1 MPFRPWVAG
10 ARLRSERDV
19 VLSDS
24 SAFLENAMPQIT
36 EIAPDVYRICVFYPE
51 INLQFSHFLV
61 KDDEPLL
68 FHTGLRRMWQPVL
81 EGVSKIIDPAKLR
94 WISWSHFEADECGS
108 LNEWLAIAPH
118 AQPACGMVGAL
129 VSVNDF
135 CGRQSRVL
143 TAEDVLATGRHRFRY
158 YPTPQLPHGWDAGV
172 LFEETQRTLFCSDLF
187 HQGNDVEP
195 LTSSD
200 IIGRCRA
207 TLAEMQTSPLA
218 NYVPYTR
225 NTQVILE
232 GLASLAPATLA
243 VMHGSSFSGNCR
255 QALLDL
261 ATVMKEVLDQRSYIF
276 PPPKTLGELK
286 EESS

>member
-1 MPFRPWVAG
+1 MEKRHAK
-10 ARLRSERDV
+10 
-19 VLSDS
+19 
-24 SAFLENAMPQIT
+24 IT
-36 EIAPDVYRICVFYPE
+36 EIAPDVYHICVFYPE
-51 INLQFSHFLV
+51 INLQFNHFLI

-68 FHTGLRRMWQPVL
+68 FHTGLRRMWPQVH
-81 EGVSKIIDPAKLR
+81 EAVSKIIDLAKLR

-118 AQPACGMVGAL
+118 AQPACAMVGAL

-135 CGRQSRVL
+135 CGRESRILGPQDVL
-143 TAEDVLATGRHRFRY
+143 TTGKYRFRY

-200 IIGRCRA
+200 IIERCRA
-207 TLAEMQTSPLA
+207 TLTEFQVSPLA

-225 NTQVILE
+225 NTQIILE
-232 GLASLAPATLA
+232 GLASLEPTTLA
-243 VMHGSSFSGNCR
+243 VMHGSSFSGNCN
-255 QALLDL
+255 QGLLDL
-261 ATVMKEVLDQRSYIF
+261 AIVMKEVLDKPSYTFPTEKTPVEDLKGRS
-276 PPPKTLGELK
+276 
-286 EESS
+286 S

>member
-1 MPFRPWVAG
+1 LGSGEAIPK
-10 ARLRSERDV
+10 
-19 VLSDS
+19 
-24 SAFLENAMPQIT
+24 IT

-51 INLQFSHFLV
+51 INLQFNHFLI

-68 FHTGLRRMWQPVL
+68 FHTGLRRMWPQVR

-108 LNEWLAIAPH
+108 LNEWLAAAPN
-118 AQPACGMVGAL
+118 AQPACAMVGAL

-135 CGRQSRVL
+135 CGRESRVL
-143 TAEDVLATGRHRFRY
+143 SPQDVLTTGKYRFRY

-172 LFEETQRTLFCSDLF
+172 LFEETRRTLFCSDLF

-195 LTSSD
+195 LTTSD
-200 IIGRCRA
+200 IIERCRA
-207 TLAEMQTSPLA
+207 TLTEFQASPLA

-225 NTQVILE
+225 NTKIILE

-243 VMHGSSFSGNCR
+243 VMHGSSFSGNCNR
-255 QALLDL
+255 ALLDL
-261 ATVMKEVLDQRSYIF
+261 ATVMKEVLDQPSYKFPTEKTPSEDLKGRS
-276 PPPKTLGELK
+276 
-286 EESS
+286 S